1 MEQIEKLRN
10 RIDGIDRKILKLIE
24 KRADLAKNIG
34 RIKKRNGLKISDS
47 ERERE
52 VIENVL
58 SSSNID
64 KDFLKK
70 LFRLIIKY
78 CKDEEKD

>member
-1 MEQIEKLRN
+1 MEQIDKLRN

-24 KRADLAKNIG
+24 KRVDLAKNIG
-34 RIKKRNGLKISDS
+34 GIKKRNGLKISDS
-47 ERERE
+47 ERERK

>member
-1 MEQIEKLRN
+1 MEQIDKLRN

-34 RIKKRNGLKISDS
+34 GIKKRNGLKISDS
-47 ERERE
+47 ERERK

>member
-1 MEQIEKLRN
+1 MEQIDKLRN

-24 KRADLAKNIG
+24 KRADLAKNTG

-47 ERERE
+47 ERERK

>member
-1 MEQIEKLRN
+1 MEQIDKLRN

-24 KRADLAKNIG
+24 KRVDLAKNIG
-34 RIKKRNGLKISDS
+34 RIKKKNGLKISDS

>member
-1 MEQIEKLRN
+1 MEQIDKLRN

-24 KRADLAKNIG
+24 KRVDLAKNTG

-47 ERERE
+47 ERERK